1 LKLKYLFLLLTIIR
15 PGISWSQDYYFR
27 NFQVTNGLSS
37 NTITCIT
44 QDKKGFMWFGTRNGL
59 NRFDG
64 TSFKVFRNDIKDS
77 LSIGSNSIL
86 SVFEDKKECL
96 WVGTYEG
103 VYKYDPMHESFTFF
117 NKIPQTEV
125 SYITED
131 NNNNIW
137 FVANT
142 ILYKYSRLTNAIKTY
157 NEQGTKISALS
168 ISEKGK
174 IWYAL
179 NSGVLKEYEPLKDKF
194 NEYYITAAIANNKS
208 GTYIQTIYPV
218 NDTAILVATLNQVLL
233 YNKKKQLLE
242 KVLKETTGTDNIQ
255 VHKIIRHSDTEL
267 WLGAE
272 NGLYILNLSNGVFR
286 LIQKQQGNSYSLN
299 DNVITDLYKDTEG
312 GTWIGTFFGGINYY
326 SKQLNQFQKYFPLSG
341 PNALSGNIIH
351 EICSDKYNNLW
362 IGTEDAGLNKID
374 VKTGIIKNFMP
385 GISKNNIS
393 YHNIHGLLADED
405 KLWIGTYEHGIDVL
419 DLKTE
424 KVVKHYEKNNT
435 PNSLKSN
442 FIVTIYK
449 TKAGEILI
457 GTWSGLYKYNR
468 DSDDFT
474 FLSFF
479 KGQVQ
484 AIHEDETGTLWIGS
498 YGNGIAYYNKTTGK
512 TESFKHDAKDVNS
525 IPSNYVNSLFEDSRK
540 DIWFCTE
547 SGLCKYN
554 SIAKNITR
562 YTELP
567 ALGDNQIFKILED
580 DSGILWV
587 STSKGLISLNPVT
600 KETSVYNINNGLLS
614 DQFNYN
620 SAYKSSDNSLYFGS
634 LKGMISFK
642 PSGLIKNSFIPPIYI
657 TGLQI
662 NNTDVLLNEEGSYL
676 NNSVLYTRNIALPYN
691 RSTIS
696 LNVASLSYSMPELNE
711 YMYKM
716 EGYDRDWT
724 RIKTNRK
731 IYYTKLPPGNY
742 TFKIKGSSGNSGV
755 WNVQDTTLAIKITP
769 PVWATTWAYSLYA
782 LSIFAILFIIL
793 RYYYL
798 AVKEKNKRKIAAL
811 EIEKEREIYNAKI
824 EFFTNVAHE
833 IRTPLTLIKLPLD
846 KIIKQESENKELNE
860 SLQTMKKNTQR
871 LIDLTNQLLDFRKT
885 EANKFRLNFTRNDIN
900 DLVNETFYNFK
911 TTAEQKN
918 LTYRLEMPRIILQAY
933 VDTEAFRKI
942 LNNLIDNAIKYSHK
956 EVIVRLLPFNSD
968 DSTFTIETKNDG
980 NLIPQNLKE
989 KIFEPFYRIK
999 HTEAETGTGIGLP
1012 LARSLAELHKGVLDL
1027 KKTDGKYNIFSL
1039 SIPIHQDIEINLP
1052 GKEKNYILNDVDEVT
1067 NEQEIADNAKPFIL
1081 LVEDNKEIL
1090 AFIQKELRT
1099 DYNILKA
1106 YNGQE
1111 ALEILLKENV
1121 QLVISDIMMP
1131 VMDGIEFCRKIKT
1144 DLQYSHIPIILL
1156 TAKNTLNSKIE
1167 GLEVGADAYIEK
1179 PFAFEHLQAQISNLL
1194 TNRNKLK
1201 EYFAHSP
1208 LTHIKGI
1215 ACTKADSNF
1224 LEELNKLIYENIT
1237 DIDIDVDKL
1246 AKLMNMSRGTFYRKI
1261 KGLSNLSPNELIN
1274 LSRLKRAAELLA
1286 EGTYKIN
1293 EVANMV
1299 GYSLLSNFSRDFHKQ
1314 FGVSPSTYISNLKN
1328 MEGIK

>member
-1 LKLKYLFLLLTIIR
+1 MLVIR
-15 PGISWSQDYYFR
+15 PASSWSQNYYFR

-37 NTITCIT
+37 NTVTCIT

-96 WVGTYEG
+96 WIGTYEG
-103 VYKYDPMHESFTFF
+103 VYKYDPLHESFTFF
-117 NKIPQTEV
+117 NKIPQIEV
-125 SYITED
+125 SGINED
-131 NNNNIW
+131 NSDNIW
-137 FVANT
+137 FAANT
-142 ILYKYSRLTNAIKTY
+142 TLYKYNRLTNAIKAY
-157 NEQGTKISALS
+157 NQQGTKISALS
-168 ISEKGK
+168 ISETGK
-174 IWYAL
+174 IWCAM
-179 NSGVLKEYEPLKDKF
+179 NSGVIKEYVPVEDKF
-194 NEYYITAAIANNKS
+194 NEYNITSTIVNSKS
-208 GTYIQTIYPV
+208 GVYIQTIYPV

-242 KVLKETTGTDNIQ
+242 KVLKETAGTDNIQ
-255 VHKIIRHSDTEL
+255 VHKIIRQSETEL

-272 NGLYILNLSNGVFR
+272 NGLYILNLLTGEFR

-299 DNVITDLYKDTEG
+299 DNVITDICKDTEG

-326 SKQLNQFQKYFPLSG
+326 SQQLNQFQKYFPLPR
-341 PNALSGNIIH
+341 PNTLNGNIIH

-362 IGTEDAGLNKID
+362 VGTEDAGLNKID
-374 VKTGIIKNFMP
+374 VKTGIIKKFMP
-385 GISKNNIS
+385 GTSKNNIS
-393 YHNIHGLLADED
+393 YHNIHGLLADDD

-419 DLKTE
+419 DLRTE

-435 PNSLKSN
+435 PNSLSSN

-449 TKAGEILI
+449 TKAGDILI
-457 GTWSGLYKYNR
+457 GTWNGLCKYN
-468 DSDDFT
+468 SAGDDFT

-484 AIHEDETGTLWIGS
+484 AIHEDETGNLWIGS
-498 YGNGIAYYNKTTGK
+498 YGNGIAYYDKYTGK
-512 TESFKHDAKDVNS
+512 TVAFKHDGKDVNTL
-525 IPSNYVNSLFEDSRK
+525 PSNYVNSLFGDSK
-540 DIWFCTE
+540 KNIWICTE

-562 YTELP
+562 YTGLP

-587 STSKGLISLNPVT
+587 SSSKGLISLNPVT
-600 KETSVYNINNGLLS
+600 KETSIYNTNNGLLS

-620 SAYKSSDNSLYFGS
+620 SAYKSSDNTLYFGS

-642 PSGLIKNSFIPPIYI
+642 PSGLIKNFFIPPVYI

-662 NNTDVLLNEEGSYL
+662 NNSDATINEEGSYL
-676 NNSVLYTRNIALPYN
+676 KSSVLYTRNITLPYSS
-691 RSTIS
+691 STIS
-696 LNVASLSYSMPELNE
+696 FNVASLSYSMPELNE

-716 EGYDRDWT
+716 DGYDKDWT
-724 RIKTNRK
+724 HIKTNRK
-731 IYYTKLPPGNY
+731 IYYTKLPAGNY
-742 TFKIKGSSGNSGV
+742 TFRIKGSSGNSGV
-755 WNVQDTTLAIKITP
+755 WNKEDTTLAIRITP
-769 PVWATTWAYSLYA
+769 PVWATIWAYILYA
-782 LSIFAILFIIL
+782 LCLLGILIIIL

-798 AVKEKNKRKIAAL
+798 AMKEKNKRKISAL

-833 IRTPLTLIKLPLD
+833 IRTPLTLIKMPLD

-860 SLQTMKKNTQR
+860 SLQTMKKNTQK

-900 DLVNETFYNFK
+900 DLVSEAFYNFK

-918 LTYRLEMPRIILQAY
+918 LNYKLEMPRIMLQAY
-933 VDTEAFRKI
+933 VDTEAFGKI
-942 LNNLIDNAIKYSHK
+942 LSNLITNAIKYSQK
-956 EVIVRLLPFNSD
+956 EVIVKLLPFNSD

-980 NLIPQNLKE
+980 SLIPHNLKE
-989 KIFEPFYRIK
+989 KIFEPFYRINATK
-999 HTEAETGTGIGLP
+999 EEPGTGIGLP

-1027 KKTDGKYNIFSL
+1027 KKSDGKFNVFSL

-1052 GKEKNYILNDVDEVT
+1052 GKEKNYIINDIDETT
-1067 NEQEIADNAKPFIL
+1067 NEQEIADTSKPFIL

-1106 YNGQE
+1106 HNGQE

-1179 PFAFEHLQAQISNLL
+1179 PFAFEHLHAQISNLL
-1194 TNRNKLK
+1194 TNRHKLK

-1215 ACTKADSNF
+1215 AYTKADSNF

-1314 FGVSPSTYISNLKN
+1314 FGVSPSTYISKLKN
-1328 MEGIK
+1328 TEGIK